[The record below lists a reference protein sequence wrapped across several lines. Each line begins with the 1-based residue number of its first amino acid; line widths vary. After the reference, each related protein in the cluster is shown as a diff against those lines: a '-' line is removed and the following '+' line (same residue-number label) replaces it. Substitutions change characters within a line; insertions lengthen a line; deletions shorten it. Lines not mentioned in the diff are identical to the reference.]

1 MDHHQ
6 QKEMLWENHLDS
18 PEGRLEFLTEKLTPY
33 VARADLLNQEI
44 VALSTEV
51 AEKMD
56 EMNQM
61 LPTLNMSLRIN
72 DDLLQIDAILAE
84 GIQTDEQQEIVNRLA
99 EICKTVSQL

>member
-1 MDHHQ
+1 M
-6 QKEMLWENHLDS
+6 
-18 PEGRLEFLTEKLTPY
+18 
-33 VARADLLNQEI
+33 ARADLLNQEI